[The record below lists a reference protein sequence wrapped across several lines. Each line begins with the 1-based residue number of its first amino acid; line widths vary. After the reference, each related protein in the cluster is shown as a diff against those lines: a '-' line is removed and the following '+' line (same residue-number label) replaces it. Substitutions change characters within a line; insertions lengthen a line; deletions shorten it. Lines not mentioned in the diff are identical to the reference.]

1 MPAIVPTDSAGAAW
15 SAESS
20 GVSTVEKMSGLKKDS
35 EVTYRKSNAT
45 MSQNRKR
52 VLSTAAANEGVDE
65 DELNAYLMIG
75 STLENTGAHGIPNI
89 IRAKSPHRRILW
101 AVLFLGGVGFFLW
114 QGVTII
120 KKYYDYDVVVNLDI
134 QYESTIDM
142 PAITICNMNPIT
154 NSSLS
159 TFSSELERLLVED
172 QTVATPPMPAGPTVA
187 ATRMRERGDKR
198 QRLPNTETAM
208 ATKNKQTKI
217 KKVAWSDSSRGST
230 KHLGGFR
237 VLDYLKSSRA
247 KSPDT
252 RGGVI
257 SSQFDEAK
265 DRQTITSD
273 RGDEQE
279 ILFVVGSRIG
289 AIGAHGL
296 PNIYRAT
303 NPYRRGLW
311 LAIFLAGLCVVLW
324 QFTTLLIAYFKH
336 DVNIN
341 TDFVRLR
348 HLDFPAITVCNLNPI
363 MASKLDELTEYGL
376 NRDDIWPAETA
387 SSTQDLEGRSNNSS
401 TRQSLSMRAEKY
413 QDWEN
418 VDLTDQDDRVDKLEE
433 AIDIIGSAPYDQRN
447 ETGHKLDD
455 MLLSCY
461 FQNFPCFPE
470 NFTHFYNYMYGNC
483 FTFNSGSKGRVLNVS
498 KIGPLYGLSL
508 ELYIDQSEYIS
519 TIQPSAG
526 IRLLI
531 HNQHEM
537 PFPED
542 QGINLAPGAHTSVGL
557 SLVDIE
563 RLGHPY
569 TNCSLDFAEGNIFRD
584 KFSHLDYSRSTCE
597 KNCFFKGVLE
607 NCKCADPRYRY
618 DNSIP
623 VCNTSIPRID
633 ECVDQIEENYTLGLI
648 PCNCTMPCRQQNY
661 HYTISEAHWPNDGY
675 MDEVK
680 EGIAEISDSL
690 RRQLT
695 QDPNFIEDNVVKV
708 GVFYDN
714 LQFQYIYQT
723 PAYDWYSLVSDLG
736 GQVGLWIGVSVLTIF
751 EFVELVYDLFKLCFM
766 KMMDPR
772 LKKRSGASRNDVM
785 SLDVKN
791 AGSGEKNVV
800 FSQGFQ

>member
-187 ATRMRERGDKR
+187 ATRM
-198 QRLPNTETAM
+198 
-208 ATKNKQTKI
+208 
-217 KKVAWSDSSRGST
+217 
-230 KHLGGFR
+230 
-237 VLDYLKSSRA
+237 
-247 KSPDT
+247 
-252 RGGVI
+252 
-257 SSQFDEAK
+257 
-265 DRQTITSD
+265 
-273 RGDEQE
+273 
-279 ILFVVGSRIG
+279 
-289 AIGAHGL
+289 
-296 PNIYRAT
+296 
-303 NPYRRGLW
+303 
-311 LAIFLAGLCVVLW
+311 
-324 QFTTLLIAYFKH
+324 
-336 DVNIN
+336 
-341 TDFVRLR
+341 
-348 HLDFPAITVCNLNPI
+348 
-363 MASKLDELTEYGL
+363 
-376 NRDDIWPAETA
+376 
-387 SSTQDLEGRSNNSS
+387 
-401 TRQSLSMRAEKY
+401 KY

-675 MDEVK
+675 MEEVK